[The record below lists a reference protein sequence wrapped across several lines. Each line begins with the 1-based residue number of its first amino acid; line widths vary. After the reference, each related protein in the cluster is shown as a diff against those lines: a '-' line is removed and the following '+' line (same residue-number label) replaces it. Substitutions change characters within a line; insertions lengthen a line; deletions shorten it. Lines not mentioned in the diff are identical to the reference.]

1 MDPGHQP
8 WAEPA
13 MNKRKLF
20 FLAVLT
26 CGTALQFSG
35 CMSAARFIYRNIG
48 SLGSLLTGG
57 GTSSPGSTI

>member
-1 MDPGHQP
+1 
-8 WAEPA
+8 

-35 CMSAARFIYRNIG
+35 CMSAARFLYRNVG
-48 SLGSLLTGG
+48 NLSSLLTGG
-57 GTSSPGSTI
+57 GSTPPGSTL